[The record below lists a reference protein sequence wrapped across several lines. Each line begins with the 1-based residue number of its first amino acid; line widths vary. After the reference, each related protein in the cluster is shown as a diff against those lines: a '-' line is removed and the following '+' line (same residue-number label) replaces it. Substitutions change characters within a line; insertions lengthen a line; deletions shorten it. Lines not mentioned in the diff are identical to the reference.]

1 MQRLGER
8 TSELSFPHE
17 KPQLRR
23 ISPCLCDSVSRK
35 HAMVSVA
42 MQGAIDP
49 SVETRDVRPSK
60 NKPAP
65 ILRPAVQKV
74 FECLTRG
81 MTEKEIA
88 EELHRSIHT
97 IHNPVEAIYQEYGV
111 KSKVE
116 LLFKVL
122 PITKPE

>member
-1 MQRLGER
+1 
-8 TSELSFPHE
+8 
-17 KPQLRR
+17 
-23 ISPCLCDSVSRK
+23 
-35 HAMVSVA
+35 MVSVA

-97 IHNPVEAIYQEYGV
+97 IHNPVKTIYQEYGV